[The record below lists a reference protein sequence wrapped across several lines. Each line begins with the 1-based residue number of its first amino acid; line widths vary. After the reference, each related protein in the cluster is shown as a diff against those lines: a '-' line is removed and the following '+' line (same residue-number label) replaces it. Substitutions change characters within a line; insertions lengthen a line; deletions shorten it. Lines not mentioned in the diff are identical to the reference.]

1 MIEKDK
7 KNYYIENDEN
17 SLKIEIKLLLTNKTY
32 SMEEFYN
39 NDITRFVQNFSLA
52 KFKCSNIEYHKKT
65 GKISRIMFEEIE

>member
-1 MIEKDK
+1 
-7 KNYYIENDEN
+7 
-17 SLKIEIKLLLTNKTY
+17 
-32 SMEEFYN
+32 MEEFYN